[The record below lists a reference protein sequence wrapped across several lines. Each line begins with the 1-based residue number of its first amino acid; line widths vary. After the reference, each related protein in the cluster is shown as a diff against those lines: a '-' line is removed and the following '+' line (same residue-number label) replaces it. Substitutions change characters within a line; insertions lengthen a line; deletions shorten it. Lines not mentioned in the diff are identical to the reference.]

1 MPALEKA
8 IGVDAVLGLHMAIVS
23 SIPPDEMARSLSF
36 MLPAMNV
43 DDRVEML
50 TGMRMSAPSEAFAAV
65 TGLARS
71 VLEPTDYSSL
81 ANRLGIA

>member
-1 MPALEKA
+1 
-8 IGVDAVLGLHMAIVS
+8 
-23 SIPPDEMARSLSF
+23 MARSLAF

-50 TGMRMSAPSEAFAAV
+50 TGMRMGAPAEAFAAV

-71 VLEPTDYSSL
+71 VLDPADYSSL
-81 ANRLGIA
+81 ALRLGLD